1 MCACVY
7 HACAVHI
14 VYAAVLTCESW
25 DHSKELIR
33 MPNEKKEQF
42 ERRNMRYCN
51 KWKPNKK
58 EIYKPSISER
68 PQNKLLRYRKKAGLY
83 LREGVFN

>member
-1 MCACVY
+1 MY

-14 VYAAVLTCESW
+14 VCAAVLTCETW
-25 DHSKELIR
+25 DHGKELLQ
-33 MPNEKKEQF
+33 MPKEQF
-42 ERRNMRYCN
+42 ESRNRLYYN

-58 EIYKPSISER
+58 ETINLRTAAK
-68 PQNKLLRYRKKAGLY
+68 KLLRYRKKAGLY